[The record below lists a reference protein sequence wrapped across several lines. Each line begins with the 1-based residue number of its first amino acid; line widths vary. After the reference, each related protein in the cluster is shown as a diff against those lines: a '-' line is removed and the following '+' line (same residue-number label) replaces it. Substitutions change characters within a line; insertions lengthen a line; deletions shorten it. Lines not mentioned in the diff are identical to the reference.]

1 MRQFLILCFFL
12 VALLLPVPGNAA
24 ETSSSKEPVVV
35 ELHTS
40 KGLIVLELDAVKAPE
55 TVANFKRYVKEGF
68 YANTIFH
75 RVIPGFMIQ
84 GGGFT
89 PEMKE
94 KDTHAPIKNEAGNG
108 LPNEKYSI
116 AMARTNDPH
125 SASSQFFINTVN
137 NSFLNHTAPNARGWG
152 YAVFGRVV
160 EGMEVVDLI
169 ERESTQT
176 VGYFENVPVTPV
188 LIQSAN
194 IREK

>member
-1 MRQFLILCFFL
+1 MRQLLILSFFL
-12 VALLLPVPGNAA
+12 VALLLPVTGNAA
-24 ETSSSKEPVVV
+24 ETSSSKESAVV

-55 TVANFKRYVKEGF
+55 TVANFKRYVKDGF

-94 KDTHAPIKNEAGNG
+94 KDTRAPIKNEANNG
-108 LPNEKYSI
+108 LPNEKYTI

-160 EGMEVVDLI
+160 EGMDVVDLI

-176 VGYFENVPVTPV
+176 VGYFENVPVSPV
-188 LIQSAN
+188 IIQSAN
-194 IREK
+194 IRGK